1 MDVLYSSKG
10 FSKSVTARKIVS
22 IIICLIVMVTMIF
35 YAQSKV
41 KGPRQN
47 VVIGGI
53 NGTYTHY
60 QSTKFRFSSDERQS
74 ITILGFAFGIVA
86 VADAAVLGLNRTSW
100 TEIRKDRIKGNF
112 MGKTISYPVSE
123 IKNVSTFG
131 DFLIINGSAGTT
143 GLITEN
149 PKRAR
154 EVIDKL
160 LLNR

>member
-1 MDVLYSSKG
+1 MDVLYCSKG
-10 FSKSVTARKIVS
+10 ISKSAMARKTVS
-22 IIICLIVMVTMIF
+22 IIICFVIMVAMIF

-41 KGPRQN
+41 KGPKQN

-53 NGTYTHY
+53 NGTYTQY
-60 QSTKFRFSSDERQS
+60 QSTRFRFSSDERQS

-86 VADAAVLGLNRTSW
+86 VADAAVLGLSRTSW
-100 TEIRKDRIKGNF
+100 TEIREDKIKGKF
-112 MGKTISYPVSE
+112 MGKTISYPISK
-123 IKNVSTFG
+123 IKNVSAFG

-149 PKRAR
+149 PKQAR
-154 EVIDKL
+154 KVIDKL